1 MADAVNGAALLPPR
15 LRTGDRVRLV
25 SPASP
30 PEREHLA
37 RGAGILSGWGLNVE
51 VGRHAFDSF
60 GHYLAGRDEDR
71 LADLNDALRDPGVRA
86 ILSTRGGKGAYRIAS
101 GLDFAAARRDPKPL
115 VGFSEVTYL
124 HLALWRRCRL
134 VGFHGPLPGG
144 SRRHGDEAAEALRQ
158 ALMKPVPVTFHP
170 DPDELTAKVLVDGRA
185 TGFLMG
191 GNLDTIGRSVGWA
204 CPSFDGA
211 ILLIEDV
218 DKHIGA
224 MDRTLTQLLESG
236 SLDGSE
242 AWPSASSSA
251 PPRRGAAS
259 GRSSTC
265 STTGSGGSACPY
277 SEGCRSGTACGR
289 RPSRSGPWPRST
301 PRR

>member
-134 VGFHGPLPGG
+134 VG
-144 SRRHGDEAAEALRQ
+144 
-158 ALMKPVPVTFHP
+158 TF
-170 DPDELTAKVLVDGRA
+170 L
-185 TGFLMG
+185 
-191 GNLDTIGRSVGWA
+191 
-204 CPSFDGA
+204 
-211 ILLIEDV
+211 
-218 DKHIGA
+218 
-224 MDRTLTQLLESG
+224 
-236 SLDGSE
+236 
-242 AWPSASSSA
+242 
-251 PPRRGAAS
+251 
-259 GRSSTC
+259 
-265 STTGSGGSACPY
+265 
-277 SEGCRSGTACGR
+277 
-289 RPSRSGPWPRST
+289 
-301 PRR
+301 